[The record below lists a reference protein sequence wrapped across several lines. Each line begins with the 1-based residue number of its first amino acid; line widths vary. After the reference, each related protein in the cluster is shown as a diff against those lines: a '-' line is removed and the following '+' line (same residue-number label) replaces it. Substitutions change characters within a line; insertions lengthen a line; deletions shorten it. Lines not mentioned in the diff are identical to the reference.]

1 MFKCMDLYEP
11 VKLFK
16 AGNRHTGWYL
26 ETMEWCSE
34 DIFITTFCKIL
45 SKFAI
50 VLKMFEYFCPLLSLM
65 IITGQRSF
73 SSLADGLHEKN
84 PETKNVFERALYCE
98 MWKLFFGIL
107 HFKFFSI

>member
-1 MFKCMDLYEP
+1 MDPYEP

-16 AGNRHTGWYL
+16 AGSRHTRWYL

-34 DIFITTFCKIL
+34 DIITSFCKIL
-45 SKFAI
+45 LKFVI
-50 VLKMFEYFCPLLSLM
+50 VLKIFEYFCPSLSLT

-84 PETKNVFERALYCE
+84 PETENVFERVLYCE
-98 MWKLFFGIL
+98 MWKLFFVIL
-107 HFKFFSI
+107 LFKFFFYI